1 MANYAH
7 AKEIIA
13 ANVYTNHDGQVT
25 AEKAKTAINE
35 VVDTL
40 IAGGYLYA
48 GVAKLTPTQT
58 NPGSP
63 DANVFYIA
71 TEPGTYTNFVG
82 AGGPLVVAKGE
93 VAIFKYNGKIGR
105 AHV

>member
-1 MANYAH
+1 MANYAN
-7 AKEIIA
+7 AKATIA
-13 ANVYTNHDGQVT
+13 ANIYTNHLGQVT
-25 AEKAKTAINE
+25 AEMVKTAANSI
-35 VVDTL
+35 VDTL

-82 AGGPLVVAKGE
+82 AGGSLVVAEGE
-93 VAIFKYNGKIGR
+93 VAIIFAFKKH
-105 AHV
+105 APVV